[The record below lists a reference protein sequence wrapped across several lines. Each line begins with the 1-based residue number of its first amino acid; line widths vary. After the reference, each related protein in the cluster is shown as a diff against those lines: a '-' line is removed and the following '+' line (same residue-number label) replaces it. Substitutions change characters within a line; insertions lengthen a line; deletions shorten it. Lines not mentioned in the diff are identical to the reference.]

1 MTSAWREIES
11 TIERTRDVVT
21 RALGEELA
29 RERREALIKR
39 LDDRRLR
46 LLLFGTY
53 NAGKS
58 TLINVLLG
66 KETARVGEVPTTAE
80 VNHYEWEGVEL
91 LDSPGLDAPIE
102 HEEVTEEILER
113 TALVVFVL
121 RQGAQD
127 EEQVYARLFQLL
139 REGKDVFLVLN
150 HQAPDEET
158 LLRLHK
164 RTVEL
169 LSKMAEKFNADIE
182 TAGQIPLYLV
192 NLRTAWKARKKG
204 SVKLLEHSGYVEL
217 EQGLREWITARDHED
232 QRVREMVLEVEAQW
246 LNPAL
251 EQLGGD
257 ETPELKQWQQQR
269 EALQA
274 ERGRLRET
282 LYTEVAYRVRAHRL
296 DVRQALEASMGSDG
310 LDELGFEAR
319 IQQIFDPV
327 VKDIGHWLA
336 EQLEDAPA
344 LQADLGVELDDL
356 LKARDTGGFEL
367 PDEVWE
373 GIRHTVTNK
382 EVLKQALLG
391 LRRLKVPYI
400 KGRWEKTLGHWAG
413 RAAIF
418 ITIALAAW
426 EMWSAARAQEE
437 ENRRRREA
445 ALALSQATN
454 EVCQQVEEV
463 VQKATREA
471 LDQVYSPRLGA
482 VEKAIEAL
490 ASKAQER
497 AHDRELLLQ
506 AQAKLRGLTA

>member
-1 MTSAWREIES
+1 MTSAWTEVES
-11 TIERTRDVVT
+11 TIELTRDVVSRT
-21 RALGEELA
+21 LGEGLA

-39 LDDRRLR
+39 LNDRRLR

-66 KETARVGEVPTTAE
+66 KEAARVGEVPTTAE
-80 VNHYEWEGVEL
+80 VNRYTWEGIEL

-113 TALVVFVL
+113 TALMIFVL

-139 REGKDVFLVLN
+139 HEGKNVFLVLN
-150 HQAPDEET
+150 HQAPDEKI
-158 LLRLHK
+158 LFRLRK
-164 RTVEL
+164 RMVNL
-169 LSKMAEKFNADIE
+169 LSETAEKFNSDIE

-192 NLRTAWKARKKG
+192 NLRTAWKAREKN
-204 SVKLLEHSGYVEL
+204 STKLLEHCGYVEL

-257 ETPELKQWQQQR
+257 VAPELKQWQLQR

-282 LYTEVAYRVRAHRL
+282 LYTEVAYRVGAHRL
-296 DVRQALEASMGSDG
+296 DVRQALEASMTSDG
-310 LDELGFEAR
+310 LDELGFETR

-327 VKDIGHWLA
+327 VKDIGDWFA
-336 EQLEDAPA
+336 EQLEDAPV
-344 LQADLGVELDDL
+344 LQADLSVELDDL
-356 LKARDTGGFEL
+356 LKARDAGGFEL
-367 PDEVWE
+367 PDEAWE

-382 EVLKQALLG
+382 EVLKQTLLG
-391 LRRLKVPYI
+391 LRRLKAPYI
-400 KGRWEKTLGHWAG
+400 KGRWEKTLGRWAG
-413 RAAIF
+413 RAAIV

-426 EMWSAARAQEE
+426 EMWSATRNQEE

-445 ALALSQATN
+445 ALALSQATS
-454 EVCQQVEEV
+454 EICRQVEEA

-471 LDQVYSPRLGA
+471 LDQAYAPRLGA

-490 ASKAQER
+490 TAKAQER
-497 AHDRELLLQ
+497 ARDRELLLQ